1 MSTGTIIGFLAGVGL
16 FVYAIISGQD
26 SSPPPYPWVFLLP
39 NSLLMVLGGTIA
51 ATFIAFKDNYVI
63 QAFKEM
69 VKIFKHLDIN
79 SKTIYN
85 DVGKI
90 IGWAEIVKKGG
101 IRELQNKFNGD
112 ENKNPVIKYSM
123 EMVLSGGKSEEIY
136 RLTEDFIDTTY
147 DRKMHIVTIL
157 DTMAQFAPSFGMIGT
172 LVGLVIMLSN
182 MSSGDPTAIG
192 GGMAIAL
199 ITTLH
204 GVLFANLFFKPAARK
219 LEQQYSIIKYRDM
232 VLLEGISMLPNKPHP
247 YTVQDHLNRYLDSSN
262 HFDIAEE

>member
-1 MSTGTIIGFLAGVGL
+1 MSIGTIIGFITGIGL
-16 FVYAIISGQD
+16 FIYAIIMGGASN
-26 SSPPPYPWVFLLP
+26 PMVFIHP
-39 NSLLMVLGGTIA
+39 NSFLMVIGGTIA
-51 ATFIAFKDNYVI
+51 ATFIAFKEKYVI
-63 QAFKEM
+63 QALSGM
-69 VKIFKHLDIN
+69 IKIFKHLDID
-79 SKTIYN
+79 SKTLYQ

-123 EMVLSGGKSEEIY
+123 EMVLDGGKSENIY

-182 MSSGDPTAIG
+182 MSGDPTAIG
-192 GGMAIAL
+192 GGMAVAL

-219 LEQQYSIIKYRDM
+219 LEQKYSIIKYRDTI
-232 VLLEGISMLPNKPHP
+232 LLEGISMLPNKPHP

-262 HFDIAEE
+262 HFDIADK

>member
-1 MSTGTIIGFLAGVGL
+1 MSIGTILGFLAGIGL

-26 SSPPPYPWVFLLP
+26 SSAPPYPWVFLLP

-90 IGWAEIVKKGG
+90 ISWAEIVKKGG

-123 EMVLSGGKSEEIY
+123 EMVLDGGKSEDIF
-136 RLTEDFIDTTY
+136 RLTEDFIESTY
-147 DRKMHIVTIL
+147 ERRTIQVDIL
-157 DTMAQFAPSFGMIGT
+157 DAMATFAPSFGMIGT
-172 LVGLVIMLSN
+172 LVGLVIMLGS
-182 MSSGDPTAIG
+182 MGGDPKAIG
-192 GGMAIAL
+192 DGMAVAL
-199 ITTLH
+199 ITTLY
-204 GVLFANLFFKPAARK
+204 GVLFANLLFKPSARK
-219 LEQQYSIIKYRDM
+219 LEQQFSIIKYRDKI
-232 VLLEGISMLPNKPHP
+232 LLEGIAMLPNKPHP
-247 YTVQDHLNRYLDSSN
+247 YTVQDQLNRYLDASN
-262 HFDIAEE
+262 QFDIAEE

>member
-1 MSTGTIIGFLAGVGL
+1 MSIGTIIGFITGIGL
-16 FVYAIISGQD
+16 FIYAIIMGGASN
-26 SSPPPYPWVFLLP
+26 PMVFIHP
-39 NSLLMVLGGTIA
+39 NSFLMVIGGTIA
-51 ATFIAFKDNYVI
+51 ATFIAFKEKYVI
-63 QAFKEM
+63 QALSGM
-69 VKIFKHLDIN
+69 IKIFKHLDID
-79 SKTIYN
+79 SKTLYQ

-123 EMVLSGGKSEEIY
+123 EMVLDGGKSENIY

-182 MSSGDPTAIG
+182 MSGDPTAIG
-192 GGMAIAL
+192 AGMAVAL

-204 GVLFANLFFKPAARK
+204 GVLFANLLFKPAARK
-219 LEQQYSIIKYRDM
+219 LEQKYSIIKYRDTI
-232 VLLEGISMLPNKPHP
+232 LLEGISMLPNKPHP
-247 YTVQDHLNRYLDSSN
+247 YTVQDHLNRYLDPSN
-262 HFDIAEE
+262 QFDIADK

>member
-1 MSTGTIIGFLAGVGL
+1 MSIGTILGFLAGIGL

-26 SSPPPYPWVFLLP
+26 SSAPPYPWVFLLP

-69 VKIFKHLDIN
+69 VKIFKHLDID

-123 EMVLSGGKSEEIY
+123 EMVLSGGKSEEIS

-172 LVGLVIMLSN
+172 LVGLVIMLSS
-182 MSSGDPTAIG
+182 MSGDPTAIG
-192 GGMAIAL
+192 AGMAVAL

-204 GVLFANLFFKPAARK
+204 GVLFANLLFKPAARK

-232 VLLEGISMLPNKPHP
+232 ILLEGISMLPNKPHP

-262 HFDIAEE
+262 HFDIAEQ

>member
-1 MSTGTIIGFLAGVGL
+1 MSIGTIIGFITGIGL
-16 FVYAIISGQD
+16 FIYAIIMGGASN
-26 SSPPPYPWVFLLP
+26 PMVFIHP
-39 NSLLMVLGGTIA
+39 NSFLMVIGGTIA
-51 ATFIAFKDNYVI
+51 ATFIAFKEKYVI
-63 QAFKEM
+63 QALSGM
-69 VKIFKHLDIN
+69 IKIFKHLDID
-79 SKTIYN
+79 SKTLYQ

-101 IRELQNKFNGD
+101 IQELQNKFDSN
-112 ENKNPVIKYSM
+112 ENKHPVIKYSM
-123 EMVLSGGKSEEIY
+123 EMVLSGGKSEEIS

-147 DRKMHIVTIL
+147 DRNMHIVTIL

-182 MSSGDPTAIG
+182 MSGDPTAIG
-192 GGMAIAL
+192 GGMAVAL

-219 LEQQYSIIKYRDM
+219 LEQQYSIIKYRDTI
-232 VLLEGISMLPNKPHP
+232 LLEGISMLPNKPHP

-262 HFDIAEE
+262 HFDIADK

>member
-1 MSTGTIIGFLAGVGL
+1 MSTGTIIGFLAGIGL

-26 SSPPPYPWVFLLP
+26 SSAPPYPWVFLLP

-63 QAFKEM
+63 QALKEM

-101 IRELQNKFNGD
+101 IRELQKKINVD
-112 ENKNPVIKYSM
+112 EYKNPVIKYSM
-123 EMVLSGGKSEEIY
+123 EMVLDGGKSENIF

-147 DRKMHIVTIL
+147 DRKMHVVTIL
-157 DTMAQFAPSFGMIGT
+157 DTMAQFAPAFGMIGT

>member
-26 SSPPPYPWVFLLP
+26 SSAPPYPWVFLLP

-101 IRELQNKFNGD
+101 IRELQKKINVD
-112 ENKNPVIKYSM
+112 EYKNPVIKYSM
-123 EMVLSGGKSEEIY
+123 EMVLDGGKSENIS

-147 DRKMHIVTIL
+147 DRKMHVVTIL
-157 DTMAQFAPSFGMIGT
+157 DTMAQFAPAFGMIGT

>member
-1 MSTGTIIGFLAGVGL
+1 MSIGTILGFLAGIGL

-26 SSPPPYPWVFLLP
+26 SSAPPYPWVFLLP

-69 VKIFKHLDIN
+69 IKIFKHLDIN

-123 EMVLSGGKSEEIY
+123 EMVLDGGKSENIY

-147 DRKMHIVTIL
+147 DRKMHVVTIL
-157 DTMAQFAPSFGMIGT
+157 DTMAQFAPAFGMIGT

-182 MSSGDPTAIG
+182 MSGDPTAIG
-192 GGMAIAL
+192 GGMAVAL

-204 GVLFANLFFKPAARK
+204 GVLFANLLFKPAARK

-232 VLLEGISMLPNKPHP
+232 ILLEGISMLPNKPHP
-247 YTVQDHLNRYLDSSN
+247 YTVQEHLNRYLDPSN
-262 HFDIAEE
+262 HFDITEE

>member
-1 MSTGTIIGFLAGVGL
+1 MSIGTIIGFLAGIGL

-26 SSPPPYPWVFLLP
+26 SSAPPYPWVFLLP

-90 IGWAEIVKKGG
+90 IGWAEIVRKGG
-101 IRELQNKFNGD
+101 IQELQNKFNVD
-112 ENKNPVIKYSM
+112 ENKSPVIKYSM
-123 EMVLSGGKSEEIY
+123 EMVLDGGKSENIS

-147 DRKMHIVTIL
+147 DRKMHVVTIL
-157 DTMAQFAPSFGMIGT
+157 DTMAQFAPAFGMIGT

-182 MSSGDPTAIG
+182 MSGDPIAIG
-192 GGMAIAL
+192 GGMAVAL

>member
-1 MSTGTIIGFLAGVGL
+1 MSIGTIIGFITGIGL
-16 FVYAIISGQD
+16 FIYAIIMGGASN
-26 SSPPPYPWVFLLP
+26 PMVFIHP
-39 NSLLMVLGGTIA
+39 NSFLMVIGGTIA
-51 ATFIAFKDNYVI
+51 ATFIAFKEKYVI
-63 QAFKEM
+63 QALSGM
-69 VKIFKHLDIN
+69 IKIFKHLDIN
-79 SKTIYN
+79 SKTLYQ

-123 EMVLSGGKSEEIY
+123 EMVLDGGKSENIS

-147 DRKMHIVTIL
+147 DRKMHVVTIL
-157 DTMAQFAPSFGMIGT
+157 DTMAQFAPAFGMIGT

-192 GGMAIAL
+192 GGMAVAL

-204 GVLFANLFFKPAARK
+204 GVLFANLLFKPAARK
-219 LEQQYSIIKYRDM
+219 LEQQYSIIKYRDTI
-232 VLLEGISMLPNKPHP
+232 LLEGISMLPNKPHP
-247 YTVQDHLNRYLDSSN
+247 YTVQENLNRYLDSSN
-262 HFDIAEE
+262 HFDIADK

>member
-1 MSTGTIIGFLAGVGL
+1 MSTGTIIGFLAGIGL

-26 SSPPPYPWVFLLP
+26 SSAPPYPWVFLLP

-101 IRELQNKFNGD
+101 IRELQKKINVD
-112 ENKNPVIKYSM
+112 EYKNPVIKYSM
-123 EMVLSGGKSEEIY
+123 EMVLDGGKSENIF

-147 DRKMHIVTIL
+147 DRKMHVVTIL
-157 DTMAQFAPSFGMIGT
+157 DTMAQFAPAFGMIGT

-232 VLLEGISMLPNKPHP
+232 ILLEGISMLPNKPHP

>member
-1 MSTGTIIGFLAGVGL
+1 MSIGTILGFLAGIGL
-16 FVYAIISGQD
+16 FVYAIITGQD
-26 SSPPPYPWVFLLP
+26 SSAPPYPWVFLLP

-123 EMVLSGGKSEEIY
+123 EMVLDGGKSEDIF
-136 RLTEDFIDTTY
+136 RLTEDFIESTY
-147 DRKMHIVTIL
+147 ERRTIQVDIL
-157 DTMAQFAPSFGMIGT
+157 DAMATFAPSFGMIGT
-172 LVGLVIMLSN
+172 LVGLVIMLGS
-182 MSSGDPTAIG
+182 MGGDPKAIG
-192 GGMAIAL
+192 DGMAVAL
-199 ITTLH
+199 ITTLY
-204 GVLFANLFFKPAARK
+204 GVLFANLLFKPSARK
-219 LEQQYSIIKYRDM
+219 LEQQFSIIKYRDKI
-232 VLLEGISMLPNKPHP
+232 LLEGIAMLPNKPHP
-247 YTVQDHLNRYLDSSN
+247 YTVQDQLNRYLDASN
-262 HFDIAEE
+262 QFDIAEE

>member
-1 MSTGTIIGFLAGVGL
+1 MSTGTIIGFLAGIGL

-26 SSPPPYPWVFLLP
+26 SSAPPYPWVFLLP

-79 SKTIYN
+79 SKTIYQ

-101 IRELQNKFNGD
+101 IQELQNKFNGD
-112 ENKNPVIKYSM
+112 ENTNPVIKYSM

-136 RLTEDFIDTTY
+136 KLTEDFIESTH
-147 DRKMHIVTIL
+147 DRRTIQVDIL
-157 DTMAQFAPSFGMIGT
+157 DTMATFAPSFGMIGT
-172 LVGLVIMLSN
+172 LVGLVIMLGS
-182 MSSGDPTAIG
+182 MGGDPKAIG
-192 GGMAIAL
+192 DGMAVAL
-199 ITTLH
+199 ITTLY
-204 GVLFANLFFKPAARK
+204 GVLFANLLFKPSARK
-219 LEQQYSIIKYRDM
+219 LEQQFSIIKYRDKI
-232 VLLEGISMLPNKPHP
+232 LLEGIAMLPNKPHP
-247 YTVQDHLNRYLDSSN
+247 YTVQDQLNRYLDASN
-262 HFDIAEE
+262 QFDIAEE

>member
-1 MSTGTIIGFLAGVGL
+1 MSIGTIIGFITGIGL
-16 FVYAIISGQD
+16 FIYAIIMGGASN
-26 SSPPPYPWVFLLP
+26 PMVFIHP
-39 NSLLMVLGGTIA
+39 NSFLMVIGGTIA
-51 ATFIAFKDNYVI
+51 ATFIAFKEKYVI
-63 QAFKEM
+63 QALSGM
-69 VKIFKHLDIN
+69 IKIFKHLDID
-79 SKTIYN
+79 SKTLYQ

-123 EMVLSGGKSEEIY
+123 EMVLDGGKSENIY

-182 MSSGDPTAIG
+182 MSGDPTAIG
-192 GGMAIAL
+192 AGMAVAL

-219 LEQQYSIIKYRDM
+219 LEQQYSIIKYRDTI
-232 VLLEGISMLPNKPHP
+232 LLEGISMLPNKPHP
-247 YTVQDHLNRYLDSSN
+247 YTVQAHLNRYLDSSN

>member
-1 MSTGTIIGFLAGVGL
+1 MSIGTIIGFITGIGL
-16 FVYAIISGQD
+16 FIYAIIMGGASN
-26 SSPPPYPWVFLLP
+26 PMVFIHP
-39 NSLLMVLGGTIA
+39 NSFLMVIGGTIA
-51 ATFIAFKDNYVI
+51 ATFIAFKEKYVI
-63 QAFKEM
+63 QALSGM
-69 VKIFKHLDIN
+69 IKIFKHLDID
-79 SKTIYN
+79 SKTLYQ

-123 EMVLSGGKSEEIY
+123 EMVLSGGKSEEIS

-182 MSSGDPTAIG
+182 MSGDPTAIG

-204 GVLFANLFFKPAARK
+204 GVLFANLLFKPAARK

-232 VLLEGISMLPNKPHP
+232 ILLEGISMLPNKPHP

>member
-1 MSTGTIIGFLAGVGL
+1 MSIGTIIGFLAGIGL

-26 SSPPPYPWVFLLP
+26 SSAPPYPWVFLLP

-101 IRELQNKFNGD
+101 IQELQNKFNGD
-112 ENKNPVIKYSM
+112 ENRNPVIKYSM
-123 EMVLSGGKSEEIY
+123 EMVLSGGKSEEIS
-136 RLTEDFIDTTY
+136 RLTEDFIDTIY

-182 MSSGDPTAIG
+182 MSGDPAAIG
-192 GGMAIAL
+192 AGMAVAL

-219 LEQQYSIIKYRDM
+219 LEQQCSIIKYRDTI
-232 VLLEGISMLPNKPHP
+232 LLEGISMLPNKPHP
-247 YTVQDHLNRYLDSSN
+247 YTVQDHLNRYLDPSN
-262 HFDIAEE
+262 QFDIADK

>member
-1 MSTGTIIGFLAGVGL
+1 MSIGTIIGFITGIGL
-16 FVYAIISGQD
+16 FIYAIIMGGASN
-26 SSPPPYPWVFLLP
+26 PMVFIHP
-39 NSLLMVLGGTIA
+39 NSFLMVIGGTIA
-51 ATFIAFKDNYVI
+51 ATFIAFKEKYVI
-63 QAFKEM
+63 QALSGM
-69 VKIFKHLDIN
+69 INIFKHLDIN
-79 SKTIYN
+79 SKTLYQ

-182 MSSGDPTAIG
+182 MSGDPTAIG
-192 GGMAIAL
+192 GGMAVAL

-204 GVLFANLFFKPAARK
+204 GVLFANLLFKPAARK
-219 LEQQYSIIKYRDM
+219 LEQQYSIIKYRDTI
-232 VLLEGISMLPNKPHP
+232 LLEGISMLPNKPHP

>member
-1 MSTGTIIGFLAGVGL
+1 MSIGTILGFLAGIGL

-26 SSPPPYPWVFLLP
+26 SSAPPYPWVFLLP

-101 IRELQNKFNGD
+101 IRELQKKFNVD

-123 EMVLSGGKSEEIY
+123 EMVLDGGKSEDIF
-136 RLTEDFIDTTY
+136 RLTEDFIESTHERRTIQVD
-147 DRKMHIVTIL
+147 IL
-157 DTMAQFAPSFGMIGT
+157 DAMATFAPSFGMIGT
-172 LVGLVIMLSN
+172 LVGLVIMRGS
-182 MSSGDPTAIG
+182 MGGDPKAIG
-192 GGMAIAL
+192 DGMAVAL
-199 ITTLH
+199 ITTLY
-204 GVLFANLFFKPAARK
+204 GVLFANLLFKPSARK
-219 LEQQYSIIKYRDM
+219 LEQQFSIIKYRDKI
-232 VLLEGISMLPNKPHP
+232 LLEGIAMLPNKPHP

>member
-1 MSTGTIIGFLAGVGL
+1 MSIGTILGFLAGIGL
-16 FVYAIISGQD
+16 FVYAIITGQD
-26 SSPPPYPWVFLLP
+26 SSAPPYPWVFLLP

-63 QAFKEM
+63 LAFKEM

-90 IGWAEIVKKGG
+90 ISWAEIVKKGG

-112 ENKNPVIKYSM
+112 ENQNPVIKYSM
-123 EMVLSGGKSEEIY
+123 EMVLSGGKSENIY

-182 MSSGDPTAIG
+182 MSGDPTAIG
-192 GGMAIAL
+192 GGMAVAL

-204 GVLFANLFFKPAARK
+204 GVLFANLLFKPAARK
-219 LEQQYSIIKYRDM
+219 LEQQYSIIKYRDTI
-232 VLLEGISMLPNKPHP
+232 LLEGISMLPNKPHP
-247 YTVQDHLNRYLDSSN
+247 YTVQENLNRYLEFSN
-262 HFDIAEE
+262 HFDIADK